1 MANSKPHQ
9 TSKMELAKIVTGVL
23 FQNAPPCLTGF
34 RIFINIIL
42 KLQFGFHRFET
53 YLSDHK
59 QLFQEL
65 VLSLVLTTNRVVNLE
80 PLLFLLYIN
89 DLD

>member
-9 TSKMELAKIVTGVL
+9 TSKMELAKIVNGVL

-34 RIFINIIL
+34 RIFINNVL
-42 KLQFGFHRFET
+42 KLQFGFQGFET

-59 QLFQEL
+59 QYISIIGFEF
-65 VLSLVLTTNRVVNLE
+65 SLD
-80 PLLFLLYIN
+80 Y
-89 DLD
+89 